1 MELVRILIL
10 IILSFLLLTTKL
22 GLRFYIALLVLT
34 DVIQVPVNVNVL
46 QGGREL
52 YVTRPVL
59 LYTAKIVPSP
69 YFMFNCFTCSYRCDP
84 GTGKCKCSSGWTGT
98 LCNETCPAPYYGD
111 GCTKICYCKNGGLC
125 NHKTGVCQCPAGYT
139 GP

>member
-84 GTGKCKCSSGWTGT
+84 GTGKCKCSSDVEFYRIIIFFSFHGITSITRCCFPVSSLLSFYPHSEWIVF
-98 LCNETCPAPYYGD
+98 LSM
-111 GCTKICYCKNGGLC
+111 ICK
-125 NHKTGVCQCPAGYT
+125 
-139 GP
+139 